1 MRRAGGAS
9 TMSEVR
15 STAPIEPRRVVIVGG
30 SVAGLEAALAL
41 HDLAETQLRVT
52 LIAPEPVFTPR
63 ALDLAHPSAGAQ
75 AAELD
80 LERFMSEHGGR
91 FRRTAV
97 LGVDAE
103 QRTVSCI
110 TGPDEPY
117 DTLVIAIGASA
128 RPAYEHA
135 LTFGADFPACD
146 ELLADLAHGGPHS
159 VAFVVP
165 KDCTWPLP
173 LYELALMTADEAR
186 LTNADEIRVHL
197 VTPERRALDLFGAR
211 ASAAVTELL
220 RAARVGLHCG
230 IDADVHPGGRV
241 GIGPEGTL
249 AVDRVVALAHL
260 AGPSLAGLPAD
271 AHGFIPVDEYGRV
284 IGVDA
289 VYAAGDVTDHPIKH
303 GGLASQQAD
312 AVATHIAAGA
322 GAPVEAVAY
331 APVLRGRLL
340 THPRG
345 ATRQALWQPPAQ
357 VAGRYLAPYLEAQ
370 ELVARPRRQSARRD
384 GIDVRLPLSWFARS
398 VERRALLRDLPAAG
412 V

>member
-1 MRRAGGAS
+1 MRRAAAGS
-9 TMSEVR
+9 TLSEVT
-15 STAPIEPRRVVIVGG
+15 STAPISPRRVVIVGG
-30 SVAGLEAALAL
+30 GVAGLEAALAL
-41 HDLAETQLRVT
+41 HDLAETQVSVT
-52 LIAPEPVFTPR
+52 VIAPEPVFTPR
-63 ALDLAHPSAGAQ
+63 ALDLARPFAGGQ

-80 LERFMSEHGGR
+80 LEHFMTGQGGR

-103 QRTVSCI
+103 QRTLSCT
-110 TGPDEPY
+110 TGPDERY
-117 DTLVIAIGASA
+117 DTLVIAVGASA

-146 ELLADLAHGGPHS
+146 ELLADLAHGGPRS

-197 VTPERRALDLFGAR
+197 VTPERSALELFGAT
-211 ASAAVTELL
+211 ASAAVTELMQ
-220 RAARVGLHCG
+220 AAHVGLHCG

-284 IGVDA
+284 TGVDA
-289 VYAAGDVTDHPIKH
+289 VYAAGDVTDHPMKH

-312 AVATHIAAGA
+312 AIATHIAAGA
-322 GAPVEAVAY
+322 GAPVEAVPY
-331 APVLRGRLL
+331 TPVLRGRLL
-340 THPRG
+340 TRLRVAHS
-345 ATRQALWQPPAQ
+345 ALWYPPAK
-357 VAGRYLAPYLEAQ
+357 VSGRYLAPYLEAHG
-370 ELVARPRRQSARRD
+370 LMTPPLRQSARGD

-398 VERRALLRDLPAAG
+398 VERRELLRDLPGAG
-412 V
+412 A

>member
-9 TMSEVR
+9 TMSEVT
-15 STAPIEPRRVVIVGG
+15 STAPTGPRRIVIVGG
-30 SVAGLEAALAL
+30 GVAGLEAALAL
-41 HDLAETQLRVT
+41 DHLAETQVSVT
-52 LIAPEPVFTPR
+52 VIAPERVFTPR
-63 ALDLAHPSAGAQ
+63 ALDLARPSAGLQ

-80 LERFMSEHGGR
+80 LGRFMAEHGGR

-103 QRTVSCI
+103 RRTLSCT

-117 DTLVIAIGASA
+117 DTLVVAVGASA

-146 ELLADLAHGGPHS
+146 ELLAELAHRGPLS

-165 KDCTWPLP
+165 KACTWPVP
-173 LYELALMTADEAR
+173 LYELALMTAGEAR
-186 LTNADEIRVHL
+186 LPNSGELRVHL
-197 VTPERRALDLFGAR
+197 VTPERRALELFGAR
-211 ASAAVTELL
+211 ASAAVAELL

-241 GIGPEGTL
+241 GIGPEETL
-249 AVDRVVALAHL
+249 TVDRVVALAHL
-260 AGPSLAGLPAD
+260 VGPSLAGLPAD

-284 IGVDA
+284 TGVDA
-289 VYAAGDVTDHPIKH
+289 VYAAGDVTNHPIKH

-312 AVATHIAAGA
+312 AVAAHIASRA
-322 GAPVEAVAY
+322 GAPVEAVPY
-331 APVLRGRLL
+331 TPVLRGQLL
-340 THPRG
+340 TELR
-345 ATRQALWQPPAQ
+345 ATRPALWHPPAM
-357 VAGRYLAPYLEAQ
+357 VSGRYLAPYLDAHG
-370 ELVARPRRQSARRD
+370 LVALPPRQSAQGD
-384 GIDVRLPLSWFARS
+384 GIDVRLPLSWFAQS

-412 V
+412 A